1 VSGSVSEPT
10 LSQLGRD
17 EADRVEAEQD
27 APTDA
32 PREPQEPAPGAPEP
46 EPAPEPDGPQ
56 EPAQPPTEA
65 LTEAQIEARTKAWE
79 RERDRHFREL
89 EKRDDQR
96 YALSAVCPLCEGHG
110 MIFPQ
115 LPEPENTARR
125 TAVSMALGGDGEPDY
140 LAAPDREKC
149 DVCDGWGEVL
159 TGSRRRENRTGTCT
173 PCAGTGFRTKAGEVL
188 PIFTPAPVPV
198 SPQPFGLAPG
208 NGGPT
213 DAYGRPFGHLDFGK
227 HPASVNA

>member
-1 VSGSVSEPT
+1 MKASGSVSEPRLT
-10 LSQLGRD
+10 QLARD

-27 APTDA
+27 APADE
-32 PREPQEPAPGAPEP
+32 PGEPQEPAPDAPEP
-46 EPAPEPDGPQ
+46 DAPPEPDGPQ

-65 LTEAQIEARTKAWE
+65 LTEAQIEARIKAWE

-89 EKRDDQR
+89 DQR
-96 YALSAVCPLCEGHG
+96 YEVSAVCPLCEGHG
-110 MIFPQ
+110 MILPQ

-140 LAAPDREKC
+140 LEAPDREKC

-173 PCAGTGFRTKAGEVL
+173 PCNGTGFRTKAGEVL

-198 SPQPFGLAPG
+198 SPQPFGLTPG

-213 DAYGRPFGHLDFGK
+213 DAYGRPFGHPDFGK